1 MLTSKPILL
10 VTETPP
16 GTPNGFGVTL
26 DCLFKNIDHRVLYTD
41 VSFKIHGDNNGYILG
56 QVPFHSSRRYFLK
69 FLFGL
74 IPEWRGRYSHKW
86 LKTNLGKEYSAVYAF
101 VYSEECI
108 KFSNWISGVLGI
120 PLLIHLADHSKDFQS
135 IEITKTLQEC
145 SKVICITGEMQKNYE
160 IMLGRKDIEVLHN
173 GAEDRC
179 FNIQEPK
186 NTPFSKDNPFKFCFL
201 GGLFSHLHGDCIED
215 FFVAIEE
222 VRKKYQWVEFN
233 LFGQKQPA
241 SFLNEFLSLDGVKHH
256 GIIMPLDKKF
266 EIMEQAHCF
275 LIPSSFN
282 PNKHEDYKYSFP
294 TKLPELIACGRPILS
309 YGPADTSANRLL
321 NQNNIGVR
329 IHNRSVDDLVR
340 NMLELIEKYSQNL
353 YFAKNSRKLAET
365 DLLADQVRSRLSKI
379 IGTL

>member
-1 MLTSKPILL
+1 MLTPKPILL

-26 DCLFKNIDHRVLYTD
+26 DCMFKNIDHRVLYTD

-74 IPEWRGRYSHKW
+74 IPEWKGQYSHKW

-101 VYSEECI
+101 VYSVECI
-108 KFSNWISGVLGI
+108 KFSNWISDVLGI

-160 IMLGRKDIEVLHN
+160 TMLGRKDIEVLHN

-179 FNIQEPK
+179 FKIPEPK
-186 NTPFSKDNPFKFCFL
+186 KPPFNKDNPFRFCFL

-241 SFLNEFLSLDGVKHH
+241 SFLNEFLSIEGIKHH

-266 EIMEQAHCF
+266 ELMEQAHCF

-282 PNKHEDYKYSFP
+282 PNKHEHYKYSFP

-321 NQNNIGVR
+321 DQHNIGIR
-329 IHNRSVDDLVR
+329 IHKRSVDDLVR
-340 NMLELIEKYSQNL
+340 NMLELIEKYSQKL
-353 YFAKNSRKLAET
+353 DFAKNSRNLAES
-365 DLLADQVRSRLSKI
+365 DLSADQVRSRLSQI

>member
-1 MLTSKPILL
+1 MLTPKPILL

-56 QVPFHSSRRYFLK
+56 QVPFHSSRRYFLN

-101 VYSEECI
+101 VYSVECI

-145 SKVICITGEMQKNYE
+145 SKVICITGEMQKSYE
-160 IMLGRKDIEVLHN
+160 TILGRNDIEVLHN

-186 NTPFSKDNPFKFCFL
+186 NSPFSKDNPFRFCFL

-215 FFVAIEE
+215 FFVAIKE

-241 SFLNEFLSLDGVKHH
+241 SFLNEFLSLDGVKYH

-266 EIMEQAHCF
+266 EIMEQSHCF

-321 NQNNIGVR
+321 NQHNIGIR

-353 YFAKNSRKLAET
+353 DFAKNSRKLAET
-365 DLLADQVRSRLSKI
+365 DLSADQVRSRLSKI

>member
-56 QVPFHSSRRYFLK
+56 QVPYHSSRRYFLK

-101 VYSEECI
+101 VYSVECI

-135 IEITKTLQEC
+135 IELTKTLKEC
-145 SKVICITGEMQKNYE
+145 SKLICITGEMQKSYE
-160 IMLGRKDIEVLHN
+160 SMLGRNDIEVLHN

-186 NTPFSKDNPFKFCFL
+186 NSPFSKDNPFRFCFL

-309 YGPADTSANRLL
+309 YGPEDTSANRLL
-321 NQNNIGVR
+321 NQHNIGIR

-353 YFAKNSRKLAET
+353 DFAKNSRKLAESY
-365 DLLADQVRSRLSKI
+365 LSADQVRSRLSQI
-379 IGTL
+379 IGI

>member
-1 MLTSKPILL
+1 MASQGPILL

-26 DCLFKNIDHRVLYTD
+26 DCMFKNIDHRVLYTD

-86 LKTNLGKEYSAVYAF
+86 LKTNLGNEYSAVYAF
-101 VYSEECI
+101 VYSVECI

-135 IEITKTLQEC
+135 IELTKTLQEC
-145 SKVICITGEMQKNYE
+145 SKVICITGEMQKSYE
-160 IMLGRKDIEVLHN
+160 TMLGRKDIDVLHN
-173 GAEDRC
+173 GAENRC

-186 NTPFSKDNPFKFCFL
+186 NSPFSKDNPFRFCFL

-309 YGPADTSANRLL
+309 YGPEDTSANRLL
-321 NQNNIGVR
+321 NQHNIGIR
-329 IHNRSVDDLVR
+329 IHNRSVDHLVR
-340 NMLELIEKYSQNL
+340 NMLELIENYSQKL
-353 YFAKNSRKLAET
+353 DFAKNSRKLAESY
-365 DLLADQVRSRLSKI
+365 LSADQVRSKLSQI
-379 IGTL
+379 IGI

>member
-1 MLTSKPILL
+1 MLTPKPILL

-26 DCLFKNIDHRVLYTD
+26 DCMFKNIDHRVLYTD

-74 IPEWRGRYSHKW
+74 IPEWKGQYSHKW

-101 VYSEECI
+101 VYSVECI
-108 KFSNWISGVLGI
+108 KFSNWISDVLGI

-160 IMLGRKDIEVLHN
+160 TMLGRKDIEVLHN

-179 FNIQEPK
+179 FKIPEPK
-186 NTPFSKDNPFKFCFL
+186 KPPFNKDNPFRFCFL

-215 FFVAIEE
+215 IFVAIEE

-241 SFLNEFLSLDGVKHH
+241 SFLNEFLSIDGVMHH
-256 GIIMPLDKKF
+256 GVIMPLDKKF

-321 NQNNIGVR
+321 NQHNIGIR
-329 IHNRSVDDLVR
+329 IHKRSVHDLVR
-340 NMLELIEKYSQNL
+340 NMLELIEKYSQKL
-353 YFAKNSRKLAET
+353 DFAKNSRKLAESY
-365 DLLADQVRSRLSKI
+365 LSADQVRSRLSQI
-379 IGTL
+379 IGI

>member
-1 MLTSKPILL
+1 M
-10 VTETPP
+10 
-16 GTPNGFGVTL
+16 
-26 DCLFKNIDHRVLYTD
+26 FKNIDHRVLYTD

-74 IPEWRGRYSHKW
+74 IPEWKGQYSHKW

-101 VYSEECI
+101 VYSVECI
-108 KFSNWISGVLGI
+108 KFSNWISDVLGI

-160 IMLGRKDIEVLHN
+160 TMLGRKDIEVLHN

-179 FNIQEPK
+179 FKIPEPK
-186 NTPFSKDNPFKFCFL
+186 KPPFNKDNPFRFCFL

-241 SFLNEFLSLDGVKHH
+241 SFLNEFLSIDGVMHH
-256 GIIMPLDKKF
+256 GVIMPLDKKF

-321 NQNNIGVR
+321 NQHNIGIR
-329 IHNRSVDDLVR
+329 IHKRSVHDLVR
-340 NMLELIEKYSQNL
+340 NMLELIEKYSQKL
-353 YFAKNSRKLAET
+353 DFAKNSRKLAESY
-365 DLLADQVRSRLSKI
+365 LSADQVRSRLSQI
-379 IGTL
+379 IGI

>member
-56 QVPFHSSRRYFLK
+56 QVPYHSSRRYFLK

-101 VYSEECI
+101 VYSVECI

-135 IEITKTLQEC
+135 IELTKTLQEC
-145 SKVICITGEMQKNYE
+145 SKVICITGEMQKSYE
-160 IMLGRKDIEVLHN
+160 TMLGRNDIEVLHN

-186 NTPFSKDNPFKFCFL
+186 NSPFSKDNPFRFCFL

-309 YGPADTSANRLL
+309 YGPEDTSANRLL
-321 NQNNIGVR
+321 NQNNIGIR

-353 YFAKNSRKLAET
+353 DFAKNSRKLAESY
-365 DLLADQVRSRLSKI
+365 LSADQVRSRLSQI
-379 IGTL
+379 IGI

>member
-26 DCLFKNIDHRVLYTD
+26 DCMFKNINHRVLYTD

-101 VYSEECI
+101 VYSVECI

-135 IEITKTLQEC
+135 IELTKTLQEC

-160 IMLGRKDIEVLHN
+160 TMLGRNDIVVLHN

-186 NTPFSKDNPFKFCFL
+186 NSPFSKDNPFRFCFL

-266 EIMEQAHCF
+266 EIMEQSHCF

-321 NQNNIGVR
+321 NQHNIGIR
-329 IHNRSVDDLVR
+329 IHNRSVDGLVR

-353 YFAKNSRKLAET
+353 DFAKNSRKLAESY
-365 DLLADQVRSRLSKI
+365 LSADQVRSRLSQI
-379 IGTL
+379 IGI

>member
-1 MLTSKPILL
+1 LLTSKPILL

-101 VYSEECI
+101 VYSVECI

-135 IEITKTLQEC
+135 IELTKTLQEC

-160 IMLGRKDIEVLHN
+160 TMLGRKDIEVLHN
-173 GAEDRC
+173 GAEARC

-186 NTPFSKDNPFKFCFL
+186 NSPFSKDNPFRFCFL

-282 PNKHEDYKYSFP
+282 PNRHEDYKYSFP

-321 NQNNIGVR
+321 GQHNIGIR
-329 IHNRSVDDLVR
+329 IHKRSVDVLVR

-353 YFAKNSRKLAET
+353 DFAKNSRKLAESY
-365 DLLADQVRSRLSKI
+365 LSADQVRLRLSQI
-379 IGTL
+379 IGI

>member
-101 VYSEECI
+101 VYSVECI

-135 IEITKTLQEC
+135 IELTKTLQEC
-145 SKVICITGEMQKNYE
+145 SKVICITGEMQKSYE
-160 IMLGRKDIEVLHN
+160 TMLGRKDIEVLHN

-186 NTPFSKDNPFKFCFL
+186 NSPFSKDNPFRFCFL

-241 SFLNEFLSLDGVKHH
+241 SFLNEFLSLDGVKHQ

-309 YGPADTSANRLL
+309 YGPEDTSANRLL
-321 NQNNIGVR
+321 NQNNIGIR
-329 IHNRSVDDLVR
+329 IHNHSVDDLVR

-353 YFAKNSRKLAET
+353 DFAKNSRKLAESY
-365 DLLADQVRSRLSKI
+365 LSADQVRSRLSQI
-379 IGTL
+379 IGI

>member
-26 DCLFKNIDHRVLYTD
+26 DCMFKNIDHRVLYTD

-101 VYSEECI
+101 VYSVECI

-135 IEITKTLQEC
+135 IELTKTLKEC
-145 SKVICITGEMQKNYE
+145 SKLICITGEMQKSYE
-160 IMLGRKDIEVLHN
+160 SMLGRNDIEVLHN

-186 NTPFSKDNPFKFCFL
+186 NSPFSKDNPFRFCFL

-309 YGPADTSANRLL
+309 YGPEDTSANRLL
-321 NQNNIGVR
+321 NQNNIGIR
-329 IHNRSVDDLVR
+329 IHNRSVDGLVR

-353 YFAKNSRKLAET
+353 YFAKNSRKLAESY
-365 DLLADQVRSRLSKI
+365 LSADQVRSRLSQI
-379 IGTL
+379 IGI

>member
-1 MLTSKPILL
+1 MLTPKPILL

-26 DCLFKNIDHRVLYTD
+26 DCMFKNIDHRVLYTD

-74 IPEWRGRYSHKW
+74 IPEWKGQYSHKW

-101 VYSEECI
+101 VYSVECI
-108 KFSNWISGVLGI
+108 KFSNWISDVLGI

-160 IMLGRKDIEVLHN
+160 TMLGRKDIEVLHN

-179 FNIQEPK
+179 FKIPEPK
-186 NTPFSKDNPFKFCFL
+186 KPPFNKDNPFRFCFL

-241 SFLNEFLSLDGVKHH
+241 SFLNEFLSIDGVMHH
-256 GIIMPLDKKF
+256 GVIMPLDKKF

-321 NQNNIGVR
+321 NQHNIGIR
-329 IHNRSVDDLVR
+329 IHKRSVHDLVR
-340 NMLELIEKYSQNL
+340 NMLELIEKYSQKL
-353 YFAKNSRKLAET
+353 DFAKNSRKLAESY
-365 DLLADQVRSRLSKI
+365 LSADQVRSRLSQI
-379 IGTL
+379 IGI

>member
-101 VYSEECI
+101 VYSVECI

-135 IEITKTLQEC
+135 IELTKTLQEC

-160 IMLGRKDIEVLHN
+160 TMLGRKDIEVLHN
-173 GAEDRC
+173 GAEARC

-186 NTPFSKDNPFKFCFL
+186 NSPFSKDNPFRFCFL

-321 NQNNIGVR
+321 SQHNIGIR

-353 YFAKNSRKLAET
+353 DFAKNSRKLAESY
-365 DLLADQVRSRLSKI
+365 LSADQVRLRLSQI
-379 IGTL
+379 IGI

>member
-1 MLTSKPILL
+1 LLTSKPILL

-69 FLFGL
+69 FLFGF
-74 IPEWRGRYSHKW
+74 IPEWRGQYSHKW

-101 VYSEECI
+101 VYSVECI
-108 KFSNWISGVLGI
+108 KFSNWISDVLGI

-160 IMLGRKDIEVLHN
+160 TMLGRKDIEVLHN
-173 GAEDRC
+173 GAESRC
-179 FNIQEPK
+179 FKIPEPK
-186 NTPFSKDNPFKFCFL
+186 NSPFSKDNPFKFCFL

-321 NQNNIGVR
+321 DQHNIGIR
-329 IHNRSVDDLVR
+329 IHKRSVDDLVR

-353 YFAKNSRKLAET
+353 DFAKNSRNLAET
-365 DLLADQVRSRLSKI
+365 DLSADQVRSRLSKI

>member
-26 DCLFKNIDHRVLYTD
+26 DCMFKNINHRVLYTD

-101 VYSEECI
+101 VYSVECI

-135 IEITKTLQEC
+135 IELTKTLQEC

-160 IMLGRKDIEVLHN
+160 TMLGRNDIVVLHN

-186 NTPFSKDNPFKFCFL
+186 NSPFSKDNPFRFCFL

-266 EIMEQAHCF
+266 EIMEQSHCF

-321 NQNNIGVR
+321 NQHNIGIR

-340 NMLELIEKYSQNL
+340 NMLELIENYSQNL
-353 YFAKNSRKLAET
+353 DFAKNSRKLAESY
-365 DLLADQVRSRLSKI
+365 LSADQVRSRLSQI
-379 IGTL
+379 IGI

>member
-101 VYSEECI
+101 VYSVECI

-135 IEITKTLQEC
+135 IELTKTLQEC
-145 SKVICITGEMQKNYE
+145 SKVICITGEMQKSYE
-160 IMLGRKDIEVLHN
+160 TMLGRNDIEVLHN

-186 NTPFSKDNPFKFCFL
+186 NSPFSKDNPFRFCFL

-321 NQNNIGVR
+321 NQYNIGIR

-353 YFAKNSRKLAET
+353 DFAKNSRKLAES
-365 DLLADQVRSRLSKI
+365 DLSADQVRSRLSQI

>member
-1 MLTSKPILL
+1 LLTSKPILL

-56 QVPFHSSRRYFLK
+56 QVPYHSSRRYFLK

-101 VYSEECI
+101 VYSVECI

-135 IEITKTLQEC
+135 IELTKTLQEC
-145 SKVICITGEMQKNYE
+145 SKVICITGEMQKSYE
-160 IMLGRKDIEVLHN
+160 TMLGRNDIEVLHN

-186 NTPFSKDNPFKFCFL
+186 NSPFSKDNPFRFCFL

-309 YGPADTSANRLL
+309 YGPEDTSANRLL
-321 NQNNIGVR
+321 NQNNIGIR

-353 YFAKNSRKLAET
+353 DFAKNSRKLAESY
-365 DLLADQVRSRLSKI
+365 LSADQVRSRLSQI
-379 IGTL
+379 IGI

>member
-1 MLTSKPILL
+1 MLTPKPILL

-26 DCLFKNIDHRVLYTD
+26 DCMFKNIDHRVLYTD

-56 QVPFHSSRRYFLK
+56 QVPFHSSRRYFFK

-74 IPEWRGRYSHKW
+74 IPEWKGQYSHKW

-101 VYSEECI
+101 VYSVECI
-108 KFSNWISGVLGI
+108 KFSNWISDVLGI

-160 IMLGRKDIEVLHN
+160 TMLGRKDIEVLHN

-179 FNIQEPK
+179 FKIPEPK
-186 NTPFSKDNPFKFCFL
+186 KPPFNKDNPFRFCFL

-241 SFLNEFLSLDGVKHH
+241 SFLNEFLSIDGVMHH
-256 GIIMPLDKKF
+256 GVIMPLDKKF

-321 NQNNIGVR
+321 DQLNIGIR
-329 IHNRSVDDLVR
+329 IHKRSVHDLVR
-340 NMLELIEKYSQNL
+340 NMLELIEKYSQKL
-353 YFAKNSRKLAET
+353 DFAKNSRKLAESY
-365 DLLADQVRSRLSKI
+365 LSADQVRSRLSQI
-379 IGTL
+379 IGI